1 MPTSHDFE
9 LAYVRVVRNHSADV
23 QMKSSYRRMLNAWKL
38 IGRPADIE
46 GFIREWMQ
54 LGATISH

>member
-9 LAYVRVVRNHSADV
+9 LAYVRVVRNHAADV
-23 QMKSSYRRMLNAWKL
+23 QPKTSYLRMLNAWKL

-46 GFIREWMQ
+46 GFITKWMKLRE
-54 LGATISH
+54 TVSY

>member
-9 LAYVRVVRNHSADV
+9 LAYVRVVRSHSAEV
-23 QMKSSYRRMLNAWKL
+23 QPKTSYLRMLNAWKL

-46 GFIREWMQ
+46 GFITEWMEM
-54 LGATISH
+54 GATISH